1 MSAQNDSKKKFHIS
15 LLGNIGCGKS
25 SILKKLKHH
34 KSLTVGD
41 EPMEIWENCNGEN
54 LLKMY
59 YDDPKKWA
67 FLFQTKVLLTLR

>member
-59 YDDPKKWA
+59 YDDPKSGLSCFRLK
-67 FLFQTKVLLTLR
+67 FYLH